1 MRRGSRCPAPAV
13 GLIPGRGGT
22 LGAFMDELQV
32 RKTDVAVVNVRE
44 VAELLG
50 VCVRSVWR
58 MSLKGEIPAPIRLGA
73 RVVRW
78 RLSDLREHL
87 DRKAAGKSV
96 AGGAQGGRGT
106 RR

>member
-1 MRRGSRCPAPAV
+1 MR
-13 GLIPGRGGT
+13 L
-22 LGAFMDELQV
+22 MDEITS
-32 RKTDVAVVNVRE
+32 RKADVAVVNVRE

-50 VCVRSVWR
+50 VNARTVWR
-58 MSLKGEIPAPIRLGA
+58 MAQTGDIPAPIRLSE

-87 DRKAAGKSV
+87 DRKAAGASGV
-96 AGGAQGGRGT
+96 

>member
-1 MRRGSRCPAPAV
+1 
-13 GLIPGRGGT
+13 
-22 LGAFMDELQV
+22 MDEI
-32 RKTDVAVVNVRE
+32 RNRMADVAVVSVRE

-50 VCVRSVWR
+50 VNPRTVWR
-58 MSLKGEIPAPIRLGA
+58 MAQTGDIPAPIRLSE

-87 DRKAAGKSV
+87 DRKAV
-96 AGGAQGGRGT
+96 GASGV

>member
-1 MRRGSRCPAPAV
+1 MA
-13 GLIPGRGGT
+13 
-22 LGAFMDELQV
+22 
-32 RKTDVAVVNVRE
+32 DVAIVSVRE

-50 VCVRSVWR
+50 VNPRTVWR
-58 MSLKGEIPAPIRLGA
+58 MAQTGDIPAPIRLSE

-87 DRKAAGKSV
+87 DRKAAGASGV
-96 AGGAQGGRGT
+96 

>member
-1 MRRGSRCPAPAV
+1 
-13 GLIPGRGGT
+13 
-22 LGAFMDELQV
+22 MDELQV
-32 RKTDVAVVNVRE
+32 RKTDVAVINVRE

-50 VCVRSVWR
+50 VNTRTVWR
-58 MSLKGEIPAPIRLGA
+58 MAQAGDIPAPIRLSE

-87 DRKAAGKSV
+87 DRKAAGASGV
-96 AGGAQGGRGT
+96 

>member
-1 MRRGSRCPAPAV
+1 MA
-13 GLIPGRGGT
+13 
-22 LGAFMDELQV
+22 
-32 RKTDVAVVNVRE
+32 DVAVVSVRE

-50 VCVRSVWR
+50 VNPRTVWR
-58 MSLKGEIPAPIRLGA
+58 MAQTGNIPAPIRLSE

-87 DRKAAGKSV
+87 DRKAAGASGV
-96 AGGAQGGRGT
+96 

>member
-1 MRRGSRCPAPAV
+1 MA
-13 GLIPGRGGT
+13 
-22 LGAFMDELQV
+22 
-32 RKTDVAVVNVRE
+32 DVAVVSVRE

-50 VCVRSVWR
+50 VNARTVWR
-58 MSLKGEIPAPIRLGA
+58 MAQRGELPAPIRLGE

-87 DRKAAGKSV
+87 DRKAEGKNV
-96 AGGAQGGRGT
+96 AGGTLAGRGA

>member
-1 MRRGSRCPAPAV
+1 MSCACWRVDPV
-13 GLIPGRGGT
+13 RGGT

-32 RKTDVAVVNVRE
+32 RKTDVAVINVRE

-50 VCVRSVWR
+50 VNVRTIWR
-58 MSLKGEIPAPIRLGA
+58 MAQRGELPAPIRLGH
-73 RVVRW
+73 RVIRW

-87 DRKAAGKSV
+87 DRKA
-96 AGGAQGGRGT
+96 GGGDGVLRAARGA

>member
-1 MRRGSRCPAPAV
+1 
-13 GLIPGRGGT
+13 
-22 LGAFMDELQV
+22 MDEIKN
-32 RKTDVAVVNVRE
+32 RMADVAVVSVRE

-50 VCVRSVWR
+50 VNPRTVWR
-58 MSLKGEIPAPIRLGA
+58 MAQTGDIPAPIRLSE

-87 DRKAAGKSV
+87 DRKAAGASGV
-96 AGGAQGGRGT
+96 